1 MMLPFFR
8 SSRSQMFCKIDDLK
22 DFAKTQKTSVP
33 ESYLNKVAG
42 LQKHCTKMK
51 FSIKDFFSKCNQIRN
66 FMRIWSHLLKKS
78 LMENF
83 FFCVVKETPVQ
94 MFSSIFLKIFK
105 NTYFIEHLRASAF
118 AFWRSNNQSQCKKVV
133 HYKNVFLDTTKIYI
147 Y

>member
-8 SSRSQMFCKIDDLK
+8 SSCSQMFCKIDDLK

-51 FSIKDFFSKCNQIRN
+51 FSIKDFL
-66 FMRIWSHLLKKS
+66 RIWSHLLKKS

-118 AFWRSNNQSQCKKVV
+118 AFWRSNNQNQCKKVV